1 MNQESSRN
9 RLWTTYRSGSH
20 AEIMARCAELI
31 RQIDAAS
38 IENGYQMNE
47 LTANLVYSARQT
59 LEAALR
65 HLARS

>member
-1 MNQESSRN
+1 MKFHIK
-9 RLWTTYRSGSH
+9 TY
-20 AEIMARCAELI
+20 
-31 RQIDAAS
+31 
-38 IENGYQMNE
+38 GYQMNE